1 MHIEAFSAPMI
12 AMAVYVCIELFKEFV
27 GHKEQYKR
35 WYPII
40 AGVLGIAFATVAY
53 ITGVVEVPA
62 KDLVSAIFVG
72 LCSGLCATGTDQLIH
87 KIAQKKVGDTSDEQ
101 NPSSIE
107 ETTLPSPSVS
117 DEQGKEG

>member
-40 AGVLGIAFATVAY
+40 AGVLGMVFATVAY
-53 ITGVVEVPA
+53 ITGVVEIPA

-87 KIAQKKVGDTSDEQ
+87 KIVGKKVGDTSGEQ
-101 NPSSIE
+101 DTVSIE
-107 ETTLPSPSVS
+107 EAELPSPSAS